1 MLYIVEKRVSNNTT
15 AASKDKFLLG
25 KDNRGRIGGVYGA
38 AVYDE
43 MEFWEGP
50 RDYLIAFGY
59 IQRGR
64 TFGISFLTSPGR
76 GFSINLL
83 IRSNRTVTPR

>member
-1 MLYIVEKRVSNNTT
+1 MLTFRLLYIVEKRASNNAT
-15 AASKDKFLLG
+15 AASNDKFLLG

-64 TFGISFLTSPGR
+64 AFGYHFNFRREGISYEPYTL
-76 GFSINLL
+76 
-83 IRSNRTVTPR
+83 